1 MGMLAL
7 GSAADSLGVLIREV
21 PDAMLESPT
30 PCPGY
35 RLGDLIEHV
44 GGLAIA
50 FAAAAAK
57 DAVGGSAAAS
67 GDLSRL
73 GEDWRRRIPR
83 DLAALAVAWRD
94 PAAWTGMTRVGG
106 IDLPGQVCGLVA
118 ADELVVHGWDVAR
131 ASGLR
136 FDCDREV
143 LDAAREFLA
152 RSAAERPAGGPFGP
166 VVPVAD
172 GAGLLDQVI
181 GLSGRDPGWRPR
193 LTV

>member
-1 MGMLAL
+1 MLAL
-7 GSAADSLGVLIREV
+7 GSAADSLGVLIRDV
-21 PDAMLESPT
+21 PDAMLERPT
-30 PCPGY
+30 PCPDY

-73 GEDWRRRIPR
+73 GEDWRQRIPR
-83 DLAALAVAWRD
+83 DLTALAAAWRD
-94 PAAWTGMTRVGG
+94 PVAWTGMTRVGG
-106 IDLPGQVCGLVA
+106 IDLPGEVCGLVA
-118 ADELVVHGWDVAR
+118 ADELVVHGWDIAR
-131 ASGLR
+131 ASGQR

-143 LDAAREFLA
+143 LHGAREFLA
-152 RSAAERPAGGPFGP
+152 QSAAGRPASGPFGP
-166 VVPVAD
+166 VVPVAA

-181 GLSGRDPGWRPR
+181 GLSGRDPGWQPK

>member
-1 MGMLAL
+1 MLEL
-7 GSAADSLGVLIREV
+7 GSAADSLGALIREV
-21 PDAMLESPT
+21 PDAMLDRPT
-30 PCPGY
+30 PCPEY

-44 GGLAIA
+44 GGLAVA
-50 FAAAAAK
+50 FTAAAAK

-83 DLAALAVAWRD
+83 DLTALAAAWRD

-106 IDLPGQVCGLVA
+106 LDLPGQVCGLVA
-118 ADELVVHGWDVAR
+118 ADELVVHGWDIAR
-131 ASGLR
+131 ASGQR

-143 LDAAREFLA
+143 LDGAREFLA
-152 RSAAERPAGGPFGP
+152 QSADARPASGPFGP

-172 GAGLLDQVI
+172 DAGLLDQVI
-181 GLSGRDPGWRPR
+181 GLSGRDPGWQPK